1 VTISSLTEHDLITRI
16 QARLLPPPSWLPV
29 GIGDD
34 AAVIEPERHRLE
46 VITMDASVEGIH
58 FDRRW
63 SPPDAIGHRALAVNL
78 SDLAAM
84 GATPRSALLSLVLP
98 ATLPCHDFDAMING
112 LAALAT
118 TQRVHVI
125 GGNLTRSPG
134 PLMLDITAIGT
145 VKRRQTLTRQGARPG
160 DEIYVTG
167 TIGAAGA
174 GLQMLQQN
182 TESLET
188 PANPCVHRYRYPVP
202 RVRTGMLVARN
213 RAASA
218 CIDLSDG
225 FTDGIRRIA
234 DASGVGATIDFAAIP
249 FEPTALAWMHTRGH
263 NSGITLLT
271 LGDDYE
277 LLLTVPPHTRRA
289 FLAAAKTAGVAVT
302 RVGVCTKE
310 RDLQFVNAPAGTAG
324 FPEGFSHFR

>member
-1 VTISSLTEHDLITRI
+1 MTISSLTERDLVARI
-16 QARLLPPPSWLPV
+16 QSRLPPAPSWLAV

-34 AAVIEPERHRLE
+34 AAVVEPERNRLD
-46 VITMDASVEGIH
+46 VLTVDASVEGIH

-63 SPPDAIGHRALAVNL
+63 SPPGAIGHRALAVNL

-84 GATPRSALLSLVLP
+84 GAAPRSALLSLVLP
-98 ATLPCHDFDAMING
+98 TALPCDEFDGIIDGIATL
-112 LAALAT
+112 AAAHH
-118 TQRVHVI
+118 VHVI

-145 VKRRQTLTRQGARPG
+145 VKRRQTLVRSGAMPG

-174 GLQMLQQN
+174 GLQMLQQA
-182 TESLET
+182 TAPLDAAT
-188 PANPCVHRYRYPVP
+188 NPCVQRYLYPVP
-202 RVRTGMLVARN
+202 RVRAGMIVARN

-225 FTDGIRRIA
+225 FADGIQRVTT
-234 DASGVGATIDFAAIP
+234 ASGVGATIDFTTIP
-249 FEPTALAWMHTRGH
+249 FEPAALAWTDTDAH
-263 NSGITLLT
+263 NPGTSLLT

-277 LLLTVPPHTRRA
+277 LLFTVTPRARRR
-289 FLAAAKTAGVAVT
+289 FLAAARAAGVTVT

-310 RDLQFVNAPAGTAG
+310 RDLQFVNAPAETAT